1 MSLASDTPYQFPASG
16 ELPLPHRPVV
26 VGSGPAGLFCA
37 YLLAK
42 HGYAPIILER
52 GKCMKERARDVEMFW
67 QGNQLSPE
75 SNIQFGEGG
84 AGAFSDG
91 KLNTLV
97 KDVKGRSQAA
107 LDIFIR
113 HGAPEEIGYQSKP
126 HIGTDLLRGVIT
138 DMRRQI
144 EAWGG
149 SFLFQTRMDGL
160 TFRQGRLAGLTCTQ
174 KGNPVSIDTG
184 IAILA
189 IGHSARDTFR
199 LLHGEGFAMEA
210 KPFAVG
216 LRVEHPQAMV
226 NESQYGPKFAGKL
239 PAAPYKLT
247 ATR

>member
-1 MSLASDTPYQFPASG
+1 MSLASDTPYQFHACG

-52 GKCMKERARDVEMFW
+52 GKCMEERARDVETFW
-67 QGNQLSPE
+67 QGNQLNPE

-160 TFRQGRLAGLTCTQ
+160 TFRQGRLAG
-174 KGNPVSIDTG
+174 
-184 IAILA
+184 
-189 IGHSARDTFR
+189 
-199 LLHGEGFAMEA
+199 
-210 KPFAVG
+210 
-216 LRVEHPQAMV
+216 
-226 NESQYGPKFAGKL
+226 
-239 PAAPYKLT
+239 
-247 ATR
+247 